1 MHSLG
6 VFNLMYESLYGHQCV
21 NDNQIGDAH
30 SLIIDHNITHINKIA
45 TILFLCKDR
54 AINEYHD
61 ITAESYYKSKK
72 MNIILG
78 PYSGLEPSKVTLS
91 AFYKFAL
98 SRYDSSEYNQ
108 YLITKYPTNDSL
120 FEPWRKYLENKG
132 VKIYEKKA
140 LQDIITDYNGTI

>member
-6 VFNLMYESLYGHQCV
+6 VFNLMYEHLDGHQCV
-21 NDNQIGDAH
+21 NDNQIGDSH
-30 SLIIDHNITHINKIA
+30 SLIIDHNITQFNKIA

-61 ITAESYYKSKK
+61 ITAESYYKSKN

-78 PYSGLEPSKVTLS
+78 PYAGLEPSKVTLS

-98 SRYDSSEYNQ
+98 SKYDLSEYNQ
-108 YLITKYPTNDSL
+108 YLGSFHLHEILLPQY
-120 FEPWRKYLENKG
+120 F
-132 VKIYEKKA
+132 A
-140 LQDIITDYNGTI
+140 LTRQYRLQLHRVF